1 MDEVASQ
8 AKAQQWPKELVIG
21 NKRFASVAACLKYNR
36 EPHLSMH
43 HIECTF
49 LMQTL

>member
-1 MDEVASQ
+1 MDKVASQ
-8 AKAQQWPKELVIG
+8 ARAQRRPEELVVG
-21 NKRFASVAACLKYNR
+21 NKRFASVAACLKYNG

-49 LMQTL
+49 LM